1 MGWFSLLTAALAA
14 VCVALPGAGLYAA
27 MGLGLFATATGLG
40 AFRHDL
46 APRARLAGAGA
57 ATLGSLALLL
67 ASLRYGLAL
76 AALSALTRLAG

>member
-1 MGWFSLLTAALAA
+1 MGWLSLMSAALAA

-40 AFRHDL
+40 AFRHDRG
-46 APRARLAGAGA
+46 ARARLAGAGA
-57 ATLGSLALLL
+57 ATIGALAVLL